1 MKQYD
6 SSDSD
11 MFVENDYSSN
21 KIVASVNKNQNNTR
35 VLRSNTRSVNY
46 LKKSRKSADDSD
58 GYESEATYSNLR
70 TARSPTERKNSVVT
84 RNGSKETRSVSNVRA
99 RKKVKF
105 VSDDETQLTS
115 RPEDFY
121 YLIGTIHRD
130 DEDFLT
136 YKTMRIYVHRST
148 GNIVGERALIL
159 KDGSTFK
166 NNERDPIHVR
176 DLAILTEAYKTKRE
190 NLFWLAY

>member
-1 MKQYD
+1 MKNTTTCEPSSSGSPDDMKNNTPCEPSLLGKPSDMKQYD

-11 MFVENDYSSN
+11 MFIDDDYSSS
-21 KIVASVNKNQNNTR
+21 KIVASVNNTQNNTR
-35 VLRSNTRSVNY
+35 ILRSSMRSVNF
-46 LKKSRKSADDSD
+46 LEKSRKCTDDSD
-58 GYESEATYSNLR
+58 GYESEVTYSNLR
-70 TARSPTERKNSVVT
+70 TARSPTERKNSVGT

-136 YKTMRIYVHRST
+136 YKTQ
-148 GNIVGERALIL
+148 
-159 KDGSTFK
+159 
-166 NNERDPIHVR
+166 
-176 DLAILTEAYKTKRE
+176 
-190 NLFWLAY
+190 